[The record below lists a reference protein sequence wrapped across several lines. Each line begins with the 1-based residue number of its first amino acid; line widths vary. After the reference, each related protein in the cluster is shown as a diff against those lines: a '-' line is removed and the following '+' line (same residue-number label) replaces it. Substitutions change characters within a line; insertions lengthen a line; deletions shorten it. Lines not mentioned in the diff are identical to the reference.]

1 MIVGDDGYKDG
12 MAFCCFMVYN
22 SVYYRNA
29 SGERKMESLI
39 AGGSESFEQFQRN
52 IRNRV
57 DKSLNLILW
66 FGILVGPALAIG
78 IATGA
83 FKRISYLTCFF
94 VSAGMFVLAV
104 VDRII
109 LNWKPYSY
117 VPGVLALVGMEVLTC
132 FMNDSHIYIR
142 ITWFIV
148 PLLSLLFCDRWAYI
162 GASILN
168 YVMMGVSTWV
178 GSVHYSEIRVDLASP
193 LAAFINTFSGLTMEA
208 AVMFLAGY
216 ALGRA
221 TSSYYRTMIGKYKES
236 QSQQEQMREHLNIL
250 DSMSRI
256 YDFVNLIDFNES
268 TEMSLREEVLHKL
281 PIAKG
286 QDHTHM
292 TQGLRHR
299 IAPDM
304 ADAFW
309 TFTDISTVPDRL
321 VGRRSIAGEFVSTKS
336 GWFRAQYIRV
346 KGEMSKRPDVVIY
359 TIQNIDSE
367 KRREEHLIRIS
378 MTDELTRLFNR
389 RCYEEDLTTIEKK
402 ALDEDLALISA
413 DVNGLK
419 TVNDNMGHSAGDDLL
434 VGAATC
440 LLSALATHGR
450 IYRTGGDEFMAIV
463 HTHDCAELLNRIK
476 RSTDL
481 WHGAIVNS
489 VSISV
494 GYAALKDHPDA
505 GVRELE
511 RIADQQMYEAK
522 ARYYEETGK
531 DRRKAEIR

>member
-1 MIVGDDGYKDG
+1 
-12 MAFCCFMVYN
+12 
-22 SVYYRNA
+22 
-29 SGERKMESLI
+29 MESLI

-109 LNWKPYSY
+109 LNRKPYSY

-148 PLLSLLFCDRWAYI
+148 PLLSLLFCDQWAYI

-178 GSVHYSEIRVDLASP
+178 GSVHYSEIRTDLATP

-216 ALGRA
+216 ALGKA

-236 QSQQEQMREHLNIL
+236 QSQQEQMREHLDIL

-292 TQGLRHR
+292 TQGLRNR

-304 ADAFW
+304 LDSFW
-309 TFTDISTVPDRL
+309 TFTDITTVPDRL
-321 VGRRSIAGEFVSTKS
+321 VNRRSIAGEFVNTKS

-346 KGEMSKRPDVVIY
+346 KGDMGKRPDVVIY
-359 TIQNIDSE
+359 TIQNIDLE
-367 KRREEHLIRIS
+367 KRKEEHLIRIS

-389 RCYEEDLTTIEKK
+389 RCYEEDLAAIEKK
-402 ALDEDLALISA
+402 GPDADLALISA

-419 TVNDNMGHSAGDDLL
+419 TVNDSLGHAAGDELI
-434 VGAATC
+434 VGSATC
-440 LLSALATHGR
+440 LLSVIAPYGKV
-450 IYRTGGDEFMAIV
+450 YRTGGDEFMAVV
-463 HTHDCAELLNRIK
+463 HTSDCAALVGEIRQ
-476 RSTDL
+476 RTAS
-481 WHGAIVNS
+481 WHGKLVEG
-489 VSISV
+489 VSISL
-494 GYAALKDHPDA
+494 GYASLSEHSDS
-505 GVRELE
+505 GVRDLE
-511 RIADQQMYEAK
+511 KIADRRMYEDK
-522 ARYYEETGK
+522 AEYYRTSGK
-531 DRRKAEIR
+531 DRRKENRPDSC